1 MIARTE
7 PGECSQL
14 RVGKEACGGNYR
26 EQKEWLRVKRRFR
39 RV

>member
-14 RVGKEACGGNYR
+14 RVGKMVVEESIGN
-26 EQKEWLRVKRRFR
+26 RRSG
-39 RV
+39 